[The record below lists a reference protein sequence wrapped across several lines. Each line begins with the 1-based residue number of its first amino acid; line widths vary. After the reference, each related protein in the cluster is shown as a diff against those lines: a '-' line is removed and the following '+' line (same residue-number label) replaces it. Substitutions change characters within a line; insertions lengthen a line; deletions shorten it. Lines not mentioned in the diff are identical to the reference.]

1 MLKKSKVLRA
11 IRINLEQG
19 NLLTVAQEKAG
30 LKSRSTLHTWRK
42 KYPRIDRYIIEC
54 SNRSENRRTTIVED
68 SLFKAAAGGNVGACA
83 FYLKNKA
90 GWKDSPA
97 VLVNATASAQASSNV
112 ALTNLK
118 DTELDEL
125 VESIVKKRQG

>member
-1 MLKKSKVLRA
+1 MLKKSKVLRD
-11 IRINLEQG
+11 IRTHLEQG

-30 LKSRSTLHTWRK
+30 LKCRSTLHHWRK
-42 KYPRIDRYIIEC
+42 KYPRIDRYIVEA
-54 SNRSENRRTTIVED
+54 SSRSENRRTTIVED
-68 SLFKAAAGGNVGACA
+68 SLFKTAIGGNVGACA

-90 GWKDSPA
+90 GWKDSPSVIVTA
-97 VLVNATASAQASSNV
+97 SASAQASSNV